1 VAKLVNA
8 HDFISR
14 LPEGYQTELTERGAN
29 LSQGQRQLISFARAV
44 LANPRILF
52 LDEATSSE
60 DIYTE
65 RLIQQALGEL
75 LQGRTSLTIALRPST
90 IRNADQVSVID
101 EGHIVE
107 RGTHATLLDQQG
119 IYHNLCMSQFQHQE
133 SDSGGDGRPRE
144 TTRLA
149 PSPASP

>member
-107 RGTHATLLDQQG
+107 RGTHATLLDQQA
-119 IYHNLCMSQFQHQE
+119 S
-133 SDSGGDGRPRE
+133 
-144 TTRLA
+144 TTICT
-149 PSPASP
+149 

>member
-107 RGTHATLLDQQG
+107 RGTHATLLAQQA
-119 IYHNLCMSQFQHQE
+119 S
-133 SDSGGDGRPRE
+133 
-144 TTRLA
+144 TTICT
-149 PSPASP
+149 